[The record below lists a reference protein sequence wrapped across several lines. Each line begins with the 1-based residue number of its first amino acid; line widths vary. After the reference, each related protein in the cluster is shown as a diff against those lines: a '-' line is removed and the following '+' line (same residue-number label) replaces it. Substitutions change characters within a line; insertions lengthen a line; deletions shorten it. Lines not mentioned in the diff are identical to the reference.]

1 MYEATGGL
9 LRWRGVATLFLDAN
23 KPLVF
28 AVNKGRRRC
37 QTRSRPVSI
46 LNHPWCLCWIE
57 NSVGRRVV
65 FTAALK
71 KMPRHGG
78 WRTDL
83 GKGIADD
90 LPLADNNGGI
100 AITVAWYETSQH
112 HDINKAYSVDA
123 VTPWIVPKTTPP
135 CARWECRTFKA
146 ARVLN

>member
-100 AITVAWYETSQH
+100 AITVARYETSTASRYQQGVFLWTRSPRGLCQRRRH
-112 HDINKAYSVDA
+112 HAPGGN
-123 VTPWIVPKTTPP
+123 
-135 CARWECRTFKA
+135 A
-146 ARVLN
+146 APSKPQES